1 MGEVDAVQVPGRNP
15 VPGPPSAAR
24 DGGQN
29 GASQNGAS
37 QHGTARNGASSD
49 RAPRAPRTRDGGLAE
64 GAEVGGYTVVRPLG
78 SGAMGAVYEAVDG
91 GGARVALKVLHAH
104 VDADPAGRERLRREA
119 AALQR
124 LRHPAVAQVLDA
136 ELEGPYAFVV
146 TELVDGVTLEEEVDE
161 RGPLDAADVFSLADQ
176 LAAALEAVHDAGVV
190 HRDLKPSNVMITAQG
205 PVLIDFGI
213 AQGPGDTRTTS
224 AGFVMGTPGYIA
236 PELLD
241 GGAPVAE
248 TDWWSWAALL
258 SFAATGRSPF
268 GVRPT
273 ELVLRRSREGRP
285 DLHGLPARTARALAG
300 ALQADP
306 ALRWGPTEVA
316 RALRRDLDD
325 ALGGAPDPWAGPD
338 ATQRIAQSEETQRV
352 GLPTQVVAAAAAA
365 PASYPPTGAVPIA
378 PGTPQAAP
386 PPPPPVAPDRPAAS
400 APATPADADD
410 PTQTMT
416 ALERD
421 RLQAQDGAT
430 RAIPVGDV
438 RYKGYDQLVEELP
451 PEPPGPYV
459 RPVHRRR
466 TGTAVAVAL
475 PLVALAATR
484 PLIGFGAFVA
494 LVLVCRAVATSG
506 DRLHTRREHK
516 GVRRSDGLVG
526 TLLFPW
532 HAFLGI
538 LGSIPAVLVGACA
551 GLLTL
556 LAGWWLFGA
565 GHLIVLPRA
574 DLEARSQGGMNED
587 IVFNGV
593 LAGVMVVALLATW
606 FGPAGGSA
614 REGGRIIVGK
624 IAPVRIGAVV
634 AVAVCLVL
642 TVILVAPVLSDPT
655 IEWWPISGPPD
666 IL

>member
-1 MGEVDAVQVPGRNP
+1 MQVPGRSP
-15 VPGPPSAAR
+15 VPGSSSAVR
-24 DGGQN
+24 DDGG
-29 GASQNGAS
+29 AD
-37 QHGTARNGASSD
+37 GTARDDTPSGQVA
-49 RAPRAPRTRDGGLAE
+49 RLPRTPDGGLAE

-91 GGARVALKVLHAH
+91 GGGRVALKVLHAH

-224 AGFVMGTPGYIA
+224 TGFVMGTPGYIA

-285 DLHGLPARTARALAG
+285 DLHGLPPRTARALAG

-338 ATQRIAQSEETQRV
+338 ATQRIAQSVETQRV
-352 GLPTQVVAAAAAA
+352 GLPTQVVAAAEA

-378 PGTPQAAP
+378 PGAQGGP
-386 PPPPPVAPDRPAAS
+386 PPPPPVAPDRPTTV
-400 APATPADADD
+400 PTPADADD

-451 PEPPGPYV
+451 PEPPGPYE

-475 PLVALAATR
+475 PLIALAATR
-484 PLIGFGAFVA
+484 PLIGFGALVV

-532 HAFLGI
+532 HAFLGV

-565 GHLIVLPRA
+565 GHLIVLPRG

-606 FGPAGGSA
+606 FGPAGGTA
-614 REGGRIIVGK
+614 REGGRIILGR
-624 IAPVRIGAVV
+624 IAPGRVGAAVV
-634 AVAVCLVL
+634 VGVCLVL

-655 IEWWPISGPPD
+655 IEWWPLSGPPE
-666 IL
+666 IP

>member
-1 MGEVDAVQVPGRNP
+1 MGEVDAMQVPGRTP
-15 VPGPPSAAR
+15 VPDPPPAPREDGAVRHPAR
-24 DGGQN
+24 D
-29 GASQNGAS
+29 
-37 QHGTARNGASSD
+37 R
-49 RAPRAPRTRDGGLAE
+49 GLAE

-91 GGARVALKVLHAH
+91 GGNAVALKVLHAH

-119 AALQR
+119 ASLQR

-176 LAAALEAVHDAGVV
+176 LADALEAVHDAGVV

-213 AQGPGDTRTTS
+213 AQGPGDARTTS

-258 SFAATGRSPF
+258 AFAATGRSPF

-285 DLHGLPARTARALAG
+285 DLVGVPARTARALAG

-306 ALRWGPTEVA
+306 ARRWGPTEVA
-316 RALRRDLDD
+316 RALRHDLDD
-325 ALGGAPDPWAGPD
+325 ALGGAPDPWAEPD
-338 ATQRIAQSEETQRV
+338 ATQRIVQAAETQRV
-352 GLPTQVVAAAAAA
+352 SLPTQAVAPAAA
-365 PASYPPTGAVPIA
+365 PASFAPASGGATAPTVP
-378 PGTPQAAP
+378 TMP
-386 PPPPPVAPDRPAAS
+386 PPPPPSTSVPVPVAS
-400 APATPADADD
+400 DADPGD

-438 RYKGYDQLVEELP
+438 RYKGYDQLVEEMPLA

-459 RPVHRRR
+459 RPVHPRR
-466 TGTAVAVAL
+466 TGTACAVGL
-475 PLVALAATR
+475 VLVALAATR
-484 PLIGFGAFVA
+484 PLLGFGVLVA
-494 LVLVCRAVATSG
+494 LVLLCRTVAASG
-506 DRLHTRREHK
+506 DALHRRREHK
-516 GVRRSDGLVG
+516 GVRGSDGVVG

-532 HAFLGI
+532 HALMGL

-565 GHLIVLPRA
+565 GHLIVLPR
-574 DLEARSQGGMNED
+574 DDVEARSQGGMNEAV
-587 IVFNGV
+587 VFNGV

-606 FGPAGGSA
+606 FGPAGAAA
-614 REGGRIIVGK
+614 REGGRTLLHRVAPGK
-624 IAPVRIGAVV
+624 VGAVV
-634 AVAVCLVL
+634 VVLVCLGL
-642 TVILVAPVLSDPT
+642 TAFLVAPVLSDPT
-655 IEWWPISGPPD
+655 IDWWPLTEAPSV
-666 IL
+666 L

>member
-1 MGEVDAVQVPGRNP
+1 MGEVDEMQVPGRAP
-15 VPGPPSAAR
+15 VPG
-24 DGGQN
+24 
-29 GASQNGAS
+29 
-37 QHGTARNGASSD
+37 ASS
-49 RAPRAPRTRDGGLAE
+49 APPPAAPAVRRTRDGGLAE

-91 GGARVALKVLHAH
+91 GGNAVALKVLHAH

-119 AALQR
+119 ASLQR

-176 LAAALEAVHDAGVV
+176 LADALEAVHDAGVV

-213 AQGPGDTRTTS
+213 AQGPGDARTTS

-258 SFAATGRSPF
+258 AFAATGRSPF

-285 DLHGLPARTARALAG
+285 DLVGVPARTARALAG

-316 RALRRDLDD
+316 KALRRDLDD
-325 ALGGAPDPWAGPD
+325 ALGGAPDPWASPD
-338 ATQRIAQSEETQRV
+338 ATQRIAQSAETQRV
-352 GLPTQVVAAAAAA
+352 GLPTQVVAAADPPAPAAPPASFA
-365 PASYPPTGAVPIA
+365 PASTGAVPA
-378 PGTPQAAP
+378 VP
-386 PPPPPVAPDRPAAS
+386 PPPPPPAATGAVAVAPESLDPE
-400 APATPADADD
+400 D

-438 RYKGYDQLVEELP
+438 RYKGYDQLVEEMPLA

-459 RPVHRRR
+459 RPVHPKRS
-466 TGTAVAVAL
+466 GSAFAVGLVF
-475 PLVALAATR
+475 VALAATR
-484 PLIGFGAFVA
+484 PLIGFAA
-494 LVLVCRAVATSG
+494 LVVLVLACRTVATSG
-506 DRLHTRREHK
+506 DALHRRREHK
-516 GVRRSDGLVG
+516 GVRGSDGVVG

-532 HAFLGI
+532 HAFMGVLGAV
-538 LGSIPAVLVGACA
+538 PAVLVGACA

-587 IVFNGV
+587 VVFNGV

-606 FGPAGGSA
+606 FGPAGGTA
-614 REGGRIIVGK
+614 REGGRTLLARIAPGK
-624 IAPVRIGAVV
+624 IGA
-634 AVAVCLVL
+634 AVLVGVCLAATAL
-642 TVILVAPVLSDPT
+642 LLAPVLGSPT
-655 IEWWPISGPPD
+655 IDWWPLTGPPVV
-666 IL
+666 L

>member
-1 MGEVDAVQVPGRNP
+1 MSEVDAKQGPGADP
-15 VPGPPSAAR
+15 VPGPPSAAHDGRRADDGR
-24 DGGQN
+24 DARPGTGSPPPERVARAARARE
-29 GASQNGAS
+29 GA
-37 QHGTARNGASSD
+37 
-49 RAPRAPRTRDGGLAE
+49 LAE
-64 GAEVGGYTVVRPLG
+64 GAEIGGYTVVRPLG

-190 HRDLKPSNVMITAQG
+190 HRDLKPSNVMITSQG

-241 GGAPVAE
+241 GGDPVAE

-285 DLHGLPARTARALAG
+285 DLVGLPPRTARALAG

-306 ALRWGPTEVA
+306 ARRWGPTEVA

-325 ALGGAPDPWAGPD
+325 ALGGAPDPWAEPD
-338 ATQRIAQSEETQRV
+338 ATQRIAQPVGSAAETQQV
-352 GLPTQVVAAAAAA
+352 GLPTQAVTALA
-365 PASYPPTGAVPIA
+365 PASYPPTGAVPVA
-378 PGTPQAAP
+378 PGTPP
-386 PPPPPVAPDRPAAS
+386 PPPASPAPTG
-400 APATPADADD
+400 TPADAED
-410 PTQTMT
+410 PTRTMT

-421 RLQAQDGAT
+421 RLQAHDGST

-438 RYKGYDQLVEELP
+438 RYKGYDELVDELP

-459 RPVHRRR
+459 RPVHPRR

-475 PLVALAATR
+475 PLIALAATR
-484 PLIGFGAFVA
+484 PLIGFGVLVA
-494 LVLVCRAVATSG
+494 LVLVCRTVATSA
-506 DRLHTRREHK
+506 DRLHARREHK
-516 GVRRSDGLVG
+516 GVRGSDGLVA

-532 HAFLGI
+532 HAVMGV

-565 GHLIVLPRA
+565 GHLILLPRG

-593 LAGVMVVALLATW
+593 LVGVMVVALLATW
-606 FGPAGGSA
+606 FGPAGGTA
-614 REGGRIIVGK
+614 REGSRIVLGK
-624 IAPVRIGAVV
+624 IAPGRVGAAVV
-634 AVAVCLVL
+634 VVVCLVL
-642 TVILVAPVLSDPT
+642 TVLLVAPALSAPT
-655 IEWWPISGPPD
+655 IEWWPISGPPE

>member
-1 MGEVDAVQVPGRNP
+1 MARAGRT
-15 VPGPPSAAR
+15 V
-24 DGGQN
+24 
-29 GASQNGAS
+29 
-37 QHGTARNGASSD
+37 
-49 RAPRAPRTRDGGLAE
+49 RDGGLAE

-91 GGARVALKVLHAH
+91 GGGRVALKVLHAH
-104 VDADPAGRERLRREA
+104 VDAEPAGRERLRREA

-161 RGPLDAADVFSLADQ
+161 RGALDAADVFSLADQ

-213 AQGPGDTRTTS
+213 AQGPGDARTTS

-241 GGAPVAE
+241 GGAPGAE

-285 DLHGLPARTARALAG
+285 DLHGVPARTARALAG

-316 RALRRDLDD
+316 TALRRDLDD

-338 ATQRIAQSEETQRV
+338 ATQRIAQSAESQAAETQRV
-352 GLPTQVVAAAAAA
+352 GLPTQVVAAAV
-365 PASYPPTGAVPIA
+365 PASYAPTGAVPVA
-378 PGTPQAAP
+378 PGSP
-386 PPPPPVAPDRPAAS
+386 PPPPPVAPAGT
-400 APATPADADD
+400 APSVAPGVPTGPADPDD

-438 RYKGYDQLVEELP
+438 RYKGYDELVEELP

-459 RPVHRRR
+459 RPVHPRR

-484 PLIGFGAFVA
+484 PLIGFGVLVA
-494 LVLVCRAVATSG
+494 LVLVCRTVATSG

-532 HAFLGI
+532 HAFLGV

-565 GHLIVLPRA
+565 GHLILLPRG

-593 LAGVMVVALLATW
+593 LAGVMIVALLATW

-614 REGGRIIVGK
+614 REGGRIVLGK
-624 IAPVRIGAVV
+624 IAPGRIGAAVV
-634 AVAVCLVL
+634 VVLCLVL
-642 TVILVAPVLSDPT
+642 TVILVAPVLTEPT
-655 IEWWPISGPPD
+655 IEWWPTSGPPQ

>member
-1 MGEVDAVQVPGRNP
+1 MGEVDAMQVPGRAP
-15 VPGPPSAAR
+15 VPGPSSDAHDDGAGRDENTARVVRTGR
-24 DGGQN
+24 DGV
-29 GASQNGAS
+29 
-37 QHGTARNGASSD
+37 
-49 RAPRAPRTRDGGLAE
+49 LAE
-64 GAEVGGYTVVRPLG
+64 GSEVGGYTVVRPLG

-91 GGARVALKVLHAH
+91 GGHAVALKVLHAH

-176 LAAALEAVHDAGVV
+176 LADALEAVHDAGVV

-213 AQGPGDTRTTS
+213 AQSPGDARTTS

-241 GGAPVAE
+241 GGAPEAE

-285 DLHGLPARTARALAG
+285 DLVGVPARTARALAG

-325 ALGGAPDPWAGPD
+325 ALGGAPDPWTEPD
-338 ATQRIAQSEETQRV
+338 ATQRIAQSAETQRV
-352 GLPTQVVAAAAAA
+352 GLPTQVVAPAAAAA
-365 PASYPPTGAVPIA
+365 PPPASFAPASTGAVP
-378 PGTPQAAP
+378 TAP
-386 PPPPPVAPDRPAAS
+386 PPPPPSTPPS
-400 APATPADADD
+400 ATGPVSVDPSSVDAGD

-421 RLQAQDGAT
+421 RLQAQDGGT

-451 PEPPGPYV
+451 LAPEPPAPYV

-466 TGTAVAVAL
+466 TGTAFAVAL

-484 PLIGFGAFVA
+484 PLLGFGALVA
-494 LVLVCRAVATSG
+494 LVLVCRTVATSADG
-506 DRLHTRREHK
+506 LHRRREHK
-516 GVRRSDGLVG
+516 GVRRSDGVLG
-526 TLLFPW
+526 TLTFPW
-532 HAFLGI
+532 HALMGV

-565 GHLIVLPRA
+565 GHLIVLPRD

-587 IVFNGV
+587 IVFNGI
-593 LAGVMVVALLATW
+593 LAGVMIVALLATW
-606 FGPAGGSA
+606 FGPAGGTA
-614 REGGRIIVGK
+614 REGGRILLTRL
-624 IAPVRIGAVV
+624 APGRIGAAVV
-634 AVAVCLVL
+634 IVLCLAL

-655 IEWWPISGPPD
+655 IDWWPMSGPPSV
-666 IL
+666 L

>member
-1 MGEVDAVQVPGRNP
+1 MQVPGRNP
-15 VPGPPSAAR
+15 VPGPSSAAR
-24 DGGQN
+24 DD
-29 GASQNGAS
+29 GAAHGAER
-37 QHGTARNGASSD
+37 QGASD
-49 RAPRAPRTRDGGLAE
+49 RAARAPRTRDGGLAE

-306 ALRWGPTEVA
+306 ERRFGPTEVA

-338 ATQRIAQSEETQRV
+338 ATQRIAQSVETQRV
-352 GLPTQVVAAAAAA
+352 GLPTQTVTA
-365 PASYPPTGAVPIA
+365 PASYPPTGAVPVA
-378 PGTPQAAP
+378 PGTATP
-386 PPPPPVAPDRPAAS
+386 PPPPPVAPDAS
-400 APATPADADD
+400 AVPTAPADADD

-451 PEPPGPYV
+451 PEPPGPYE

-475 PLVALAATR
+475 PLIALAATR
-484 PLIGFGAFVA
+484 PLVGFGALVV

-532 HAFLGI
+532 HAFLGV

-565 GHLIVLPRA
+565 GHLIVLPRG

-606 FGPAGGSA
+606 FGPAGGTA
-614 REGGRIIVGK
+614 REGGRIILGK
-624 IAPVRIGAVV
+624 IGPGRIGAAVV
-634 AVAVCLVL
+634 VGVCLVL
-642 TVILVAPVLSDPT
+642 TVILVAPVLSAPT
-655 IEWWPISGPPD
+655 IEWWPLSGPPE

>member
-1 MGEVDAVQVPGRNP
+1 MSEVDARQVPGRTP
-15 VPGPPSAAR
+15 APGPSSDAR
-24 DGGQN
+24 DD
-29 GASQNGAS
+29 GAG
-37 QHGTARNGASSD
+37 RNGHVVRDA
-49 RAPRAPRTRDGGLAE
+49 RTGRDGGLAE

-91 GGARVALKVLHAH
+91 GGHAVALKVLHAH

-124 LRHPAVAQVLDA
+124 LRHPSVAQVLDA

-190 HRDLKPSNVMITAQG
+190 HRDLKPSNVMITGQG

-224 AGFVMGTPGYIA
+224 TGFVMGTPGYIA

-285 DLHGLPARTARALAG
+285 DLVGVPPRTARALAG

-306 ALRWGPTEVA
+306 ARRWGPTEVV
-316 RALRRDLDD
+316 RSLRRDLDD
-325 ALGGAPDPWAGPD
+325 ALGGAAPTVVEPE
-338 ATQRIAQSEETQRV
+338 ATQRIVQADETQRV
-352 GLPTQVVAAAAAA
+352 GLPTQVVAPAAVAPAAVAPASFAPASAA
-365 PASYPPTGAVPIA
+365 PASTGPSTGAVP
-378 PGTPQAAP
+378 TVP
-386 PPPPPVAPDRPAAS
+386 PPPP
-400 APATPADADD
+400 ATPDPGD

-421 RLQAQDGAT
+421 RLQAHDGGT
-430 RAIPVGDV
+430 RSIPLGDV

-451 PEPPGPYV
+451 PEPPGPYQ

-484 PLIGFGAFVA
+484 PVIGFGVLVA
-494 LVLVCRAVATSG
+494 LVLVCRTVATSG

-532 HAFLGI
+532 HALLGV

-551 GLLTL
+551 ALLTL

-565 GHLIVLPRA
+565 GHLIVAPRY
-574 DLEARSQGGMNED
+574 DVEARSQGGMNED
-587 IVFNGV
+587 VVFNGV

-606 FGPAGGSA
+606 FGPAGASA
-614 REGGRIIVGK
+614 REGGRIVLGK
-624 IAPVRIGAVV
+624 IAPGRIGAAVV
-634 AVAVCLVL
+634 VVVCLVA
-642 TVILVAPVLSDPT
+642 TVLLVAPVLGDPT
-655 IEWWPISGPPD
+655 IDWWPMSGPPEM
-666 IL
+666 L

>member
-1 MGEVDAVQVPGRNP
+1 MGEVDEMQVPGRTP
-15 VPGPPSAAR
+15 VPGPSTAAQADAPAVR
-24 DGGQN
+24 
-29 GASQNGAS
+29 
-37 QHGTARNGASSD
+37 
-49 RAPRAPRTRDGGLAE
+49 RARDGGLAE

-91 GGARVALKVLHAH
+91 GGNAVALKVLHAH

-119 AALQR
+119 ASLQR

-176 LAAALEAVHDAGVV
+176 LADALEAVHDAGVV

-213 AQGPGDTRTTS
+213 AQGPGDSRTTS

-258 SFAATGRSPF
+258 AFAATGRSPF

-285 DLHGLPARTARALAG
+285 DLVGVPARTARALAG

-316 RALRRDLDD
+316 KALRRDLDD
-325 ALGGAPDPWAGPD
+325 ALDGAPDPWAGPD
-338 ATQRIAQSEETQRV
+338 ATQRIVQGAETQRV
-352 GLPTQVVAAAAAA
+352 SLPTQAVAPGEAPVQA
-365 PASYPPTGAVPIA
+365 PASYPPASTGAVPA
-378 PGTPQAAP
+378 VP
-386 PPPPPVAPDRPAAS
+386 PPPPPPGATGAVAVAPAELDP
-400 APATPADADD
+400 DD

-438 RYKGYDQLVEELP
+438 RYKGYDQLVEEMPLA

-459 RPVHRRR
+459 RPVHPKRS
-466 TGTAVAVAL
+466 GSAFAVGLV
-475 PLVALAATR
+475 LVALAATR
-484 PLIGFGAFVA
+484 PLVGFAA
-494 LVLVCRAVATSG
+494 LVVLVLLCRTVATSG
-506 DRLHTRREHK
+506 DALHRRREHK
-516 GVRRSDGLVG
+516 GVRGSDGVVG

-532 HAFLGI
+532 HAFTGVLGA
-538 LGSIPAVLVGACA
+538 IPAVLVGACA

-565 GHLIVLPRA
+565 GHLIVLPRG
-574 DLEARSQGGMNED
+574 DLEARSQGGMNEA

-606 FGPAGGSA
+606 FGPAGGTA
-614 REGGRIIVGK
+614 REGGRTLLARVAPGKVGAAVLVGVCLAVTVLL
-624 IAPVRIGAVV
+624 IAPAVG
-634 AVAVCLVL
+634 
-642 TVILVAPVLSDPT
+642 SPT
-655 IEWWPISGPPD
+655 IDWWPLSGTPEM
-666 IL
+666 L